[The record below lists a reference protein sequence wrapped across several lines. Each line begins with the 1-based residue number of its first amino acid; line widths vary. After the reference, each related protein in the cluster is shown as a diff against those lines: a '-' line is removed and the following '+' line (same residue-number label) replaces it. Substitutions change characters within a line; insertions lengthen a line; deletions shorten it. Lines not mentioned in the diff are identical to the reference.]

1 MPGNKDWIV
10 STNIENSYS
19 LSSNNNIYIGIDFG
33 TSTTV
38 ISRATLEEGKVNIS
52 EVPVRQPKELGGE
65 ITHYLINSVLAWK
78 NKKLIWG
85 QDAYRLKPTL
95 YEGINVFSS
104 FKMKLGLAIGPT
116 YPKTYL
122 TSLREN
128 TPTIETAEDATR
140 EFFREVLT
148 SLTQELNAKDIENY
162 RFTFTVPASFEANQR
177 RSLIQSLE
185 ENNIFED
192 QLCLIDEPNA
202 AFLSFLY
209 ECTHKKQEPA
219 FLKKLQ
225 SSDANIVVYDFG
237 AGTCDISILKVG
249 LTEDSFQ
256 SRNLAISRFTALGG
270 DNIDRA
276 IAEHILIPQLLRSN
290 PEFEPSLRD
299 KEEILIPS
307 LQATAERLKIIVI
320 KWMVENQLTSLD
332 QLDDYS
338 DVEFT
343 DLQINPITIRKKYTL
358 SLNEPKLK
366 VAAFRGIMEDF
377 VGDYDGLHTPLH
389 IVSPIADA
397 LDKSKLHKE
406 DIDGVLF
413 IGGSS
418 QNPLVQESVMNY
430 INEFSNN
437 AQAIIPSDL
446 RSHVSLGAAI
456 HSFSYHG
463 LDIDFI
469 QPITSESIY
478 IITKNEVLETIIPA
492 SSPVPNPSAFETTLV
507 VANHE
512 QSSIE
517 LPICVGNKNKL
528 LGIITI
534 DSDNDYFNIGDE
546 VHVTAS
552 INQEKLLNITASVAG
567 KTVASSILNPLS
579 NEELTETESKL
590 LKAKQ
595 AFNQDLLDYKG
606 RPRIHVVK
614 AYADAALEAGAYELA
629 AELYQGIERLDSSY
643 DYSTT
648 ICHAYDRA
656 GRSSLSKQWAEI
668 AYKRNPNDVNAY
680 NLSLEYR
687 GETHEKYLRLSLE
700 HNPNYTSAL
709 LVLGNYLLAKGNP
722 EGRELL
728 ERARENLS
736 SRCMGGFATKRDCL
750 DLLKVS
756 NNLDD
761 REAKSIANSALENI
775 QEQERV
781 KAYKDDN
788 LVQTLNNDKL
798 LKEYNR

>member
-10 STNIENSYS
+10 STNIENSNS
-19 LSSNNNIYIGIDFG
+19 LSSNSNIYIGIDFG

-52 EVPVRQPKELGGE
+52 EVPIRQPKELGGE

-95 YEGINVFSS
+95 HEGINVFSS

-148 SLTQELNAKDIENY
+148 SLTQELNAKDIKNY

-185 ENNIFED
+185 ENNIFEH

-209 ECTHKKQEPA
+209 ECTHKKQEPD

-225 SSDANIVVYDFG
+225 SSEANIVVYDFG

-276 IAEHILIPQLLRSN
+276 IAEHILIPQLLQSN
-290 PEFEPSLRD
+290 PEFDPSLRD
-299 KEEILIPS
+299 KEEVLIPS

-320 KWMVENQLTSLD
+320 KWMVQNQITSLEH
-332 QLDDYS
+332 LDGYS

-343 DLQINPITIRKKYTL
+343 DLQISPITIRKKYTL
-358 SLNEPKLK
+358 HLNEPKLK
-366 VAAFRGIMEDF
+366 VAAFRDIMEDF
-377 VGDYDGLHTPLH
+377 VGEYDGLHTPLH

-406 DIDGVLF
+406 DIDAVLF

-418 QNPLVQESVMNY
+418 QNPLVQESVMDY
-430 INEFSNN
+430 VNEFSNN

-469 QPITSESIY
+469 QPITSETIY
-478 IITKNEVLETIIPA
+478 IITKNEILETIIPA

-507 VANHE
+507 VANSK

-534 DSDNDYFNIGDE
+534 DSDNEYFNIGDE
-546 VHVTAS
+546 VHVMAS
-552 INQEKLLNITASVAG
+552 INQEKLLSITASVAG

-579 NEELTETESKL
+579 NEELTETESRL

-629 AELYQGIERLDSSY
+629 AELYQGIERIDNTY
-643 DYSTT
+643 DYSTM

-656 GRSSLSKQWAEI
+656 GRDNLSKQWAEI

-680 NLSLEYR
+680 NLSLEYHDENR
-687 GETHEKYLRLSLE
+687 EKYLRLSLE
-700 HNPNYTSAL
+700 HNPNFTSAL
-709 LVLGNYLLAKGNP
+709 LVLGNYLVARGNP
-722 EGRELL
+722 EGRDLL
-728 ERARENLS
+728 GRAQQNLS
-736 SRCMGGFATKRDCL
+736 ARCTSGFASKRDCL
-750 DLLKVS
+750 DLIKVS
-756 NNLDD
+756 ESLGDKGT
-761 REAKSIANSALENI
+761 KSIANAALESI
-775 QEQERV
+775 KEQEKIR
-781 KAYKDDN
+781 AYNDDN
-788 LVQTLNNDKL
+788 LVQTLNNDNL
-798 LKEYNR
+798 LKEY

>member
-10 STNIENSYS
+10 STNIENSHS
-19 LSSNNNIYIGIDFG
+19 LSSNNNTYIGIDFG

-38 ISRATLEEGKVNIS
+38 ISQANLEEGKVNIS
-52 EVPVRQPKELGGE
+52 EVPIRQPKELGGE

-85 QDAYRLKPTL
+85 QDAYRLKPML
-95 YEGINVFSS
+95 HEGINVFSS

-116 YPKTYL
+116 YPKTVL
-122 TSLREN
+122 TSVREH

-140 EFFREVLT
+140 EFFREVLA
-148 SLTQELNAKDIENY
+148 SLTKELNTKDLENY

-209 ECTHKKQEPA
+209 ECTHKKQEPT

-249 LTEDSFQ
+249 LTGNSFQ

-276 IAEHILIPQLLRSN
+276 IAEHILIPQLLQSN

-299 KEEILIPS
+299 KEEVLIPS

-320 KWMVENQLTSLD
+320 KWMVQNQLHSLD
-332 QLDDYS
+332 QLDNYS

-358 SLNEPKLK
+358 NLNEPKLK
-366 VAAFRGIMEDF
+366 VAAFRDIMEDF

-507 VANHE
+507 VANHK

-534 DSDNDYFNIGDE
+534 DSDNKYFNIGDE

-595 AFNQDLLDYKG
+595 AFNQDLLDYKS

-629 AELYQGIERLDSSY
+629 AELYQGIERMDENDTY

-648 ICHAYDRA
+648 ICYAYARG
-656 GRSSLSKQWAEI
+656 GRPNLANKWANL
-668 AYKRNPNDVNAY
+668 AYKRKPNAVNAY
-680 NLSLEYR
+680 NLSCRYSGDEQER
-687 GETHEKYLRLSLE
+687 YLRLALE
-700 HNPNYTSAL
+700 HDSSFTKAL
-709 LVLGNYLLAKGNP
+709 IVLGRILHYRGDE
-722 EGRELL
+722 EGQELL
-728 ERARENLS
+728 EKAKNNIMSDYNFGFVDNSEAEDLLNV
-736 SRCMGGFATKRDCL
+736 SRMLNDEDTKRKAEKWID
-750 DLLKVS
+750 
-756 NNLDD
+756 
-761 REAKSIANSALENI
+761 EIKSKEKSSA
-775 QEQERV
+775 
-781 KAYKDDN
+781 YSDSN
-788 LVQTLNNDKL
+788 LVQTKNNNNLLNK
-798 LKEYNR
+798 

>member
-1 MPGNKDWIV
+1 MPNNKDWIV
-10 STNIENSYS
+10 STNIDTNNN
-19 LSSNNNIYIGIDFG
+19 LSTDNNIYVGIDFG

-38 ISRATLEEGKVNIS
+38 ISRAHLEEGRVSIS
-52 EVPVRQPKELGGE
+52 EVPITQPKELGGF
-65 ITHYLINSVLAWK
+65 IKHYLINSVLAWK

-95 YEGINVFSS
+95 HEGINVFSS

-116 YPKTYL
+116 YPR
-122 TSLREN
+122 TSLASSREN

-140 EFFREVLT
+140 EFFKGVLAG
-148 SLTQELNAKDIENY
+148 LTDELKAKDLSDY

-177 RSLIQSLE
+177 RDLVQSLE
-185 ENNIFED
+185 ANNISEE

-219 FLKKLQ
+219 FLNKLK
-225 SSDANIVVYDFG
+225 SDDANIIVYDFG

-276 IAEHILIPQLLRSN
+276 IAEHVLMPQLLRSCQ
-290 PEFEPSLRD
+290 EYDPSLRD
-299 KEEILIPS
+299 KEEVLIPS
-307 LQATAERLKIIVI
+307 LQATAERLKIYVI
-320 KWMVENQLTSLD
+320 KWMVENQINSLD
-332 QLDDYS
+332 ELRNYS
-338 DVEFT
+338 DIEFT
-343 DLQINPITIRKKYTL
+343 DLPLNSITIKKKHTL
-358 SLNEPKLK
+358 YLDEPKLK
-366 VAAFRGIMEDF
+366 IKAFRNIMEDF

-389 IVSPIADA
+389 IVSPVADA
-397 LDKSKLHKE
+397 LDKSKLHRE
-406 DIDGVLF
+406 DVDAVLF

-418 QNPLVQESVMNY
+418 QNPLVQECVMDYVNEYSV
-430 INEFSNN
+430 N

-463 LDIDFI
+463 LDVDFI
-469 QPITSESIY
+469 QPITSETIY
-478 IITKNEVLETIIPA
+478 IITKNEILETIIPA

-507 VANHE
+507 VANRE

-534 DSDNDYFNIGDE
+534 NSDNDYFNIGDE
-546 VHVTAS
+546 VQVTAS
-552 INQEKLLNITASVAG
+552 INQEKLLSITAQVAG
-567 KTVASSILNPLS
+567 KTVSSSILNPLS

-595 AFNQDLLDYKG
+595 VFNQDLLDYKG

-614 AYADAALEAGAYELA
+614 KYADAALEAGAYELA
-629 AELYQGIERLDSSY
+629 AELFQGIERMDSSY
-643 DYSTT
+643 DYSTI

-656 GRSSLSKQWAEI
+656 GRNNLSKQWAEI
-668 AYKRNPNDVNAY
+668 AYKRDPNDVNAY
-680 NLSLEYR
+680 NLSIEHHDER
-687 GETHEKYLRLSLE
+687 REKYLRLSLE
-700 HNPNYTSAL
+700 HNPNYTTSL
-709 LVLGNYLLAKGNP
+709 LLLGKYLLAKGHP
-722 EGRELL
+722 EGKELL
-728 ERARENLS
+728 RKAKDILS
-736 SRCMGGFATKRDCL
+736 LRCQNSFATKRDCL
-750 DLLKVS
+750 DLINIS
-756 NNLDD
+756 SSLDD
-761 REAKSIANSALENI
+761 KNTESIANSALDEIN
-775 QEQERV
+775 EKEEET
-781 KAYKDDN
+781 KAYDDKN
-788 LVQTLNNDKL
+788 LVQTKNNDKL
-798 LKEYNR
+798 LKKN

>member
-1 MPGNKDWIV
+1 M
-10 STNIENSYS
+10 
-19 LSSNNNIYIGIDFG
+19 
-33 TSTTV
+33 
-38 ISRATLEEGKVNIS
+38 
-52 EVPVRQPKELGGE
+52 
-65 ITHYLINSVLAWK
+65 
-78 NKKLIWG
+78 
-85 QDAYRLKPTL
+85 LK
-95 YEGINVFSS
+95 
-104 FKMKLGLAIGPT
+104 
-116 YPKTYL
+116 
-122 TSLREN
+122 
-128 TPTIETAEDATR
+128 
-140 EFFREVLT
+140 

-185 ENNIFED
+185 ENNISED

-225 SSDANIVVYDFG
+225 SSDANIIVYDFG

-249 LTEDSFQ
+249 LMEDSFQ

-299 KEEILIPS
+299 KEEVLIPS

-320 KWMVENQLTSLD
+320 KWIVENQVTSLD

-366 VAAFRGIMEDF
+366 VAAFRSIMEDF

-507 VANHE
+507 VTNHK

-579 NEELTETESKL
+579 NEALTETESKL

-606 RPRIHVVK
+606 RPRIHVVE

-629 AELYQGIERLDSSY
+629 AELYQGIERMDENSIY

-648 ICHAYDRA
+648 ICYAYARA
-656 GRSSLSKQWAEI
+656 GRPNLANEWANL
-668 AYKRNPNDVNAY
+668 AYKRKPNAVNAY
-680 NLSLEYR
+680 NLSCR
-687 GETHEKYLRLSLE
+687 HSGDEKERYLRLALE
-700 HNPNYTSAL
+700 HDPSYDSAL
-709 LVLGNYLLAKGNP
+709 IVLGRILHSRGDK

-728 ERARENLS
+728 EKAKNNIMTSYEFGYIDHS
-736 SRCMGGFATKRDCL
+736 EAE
-750 DLLKVS
+750 DLLSISRVL
-756 NNLDD
+756 NDED
-761 REAKSIANSALENI
+761 AKRKAEKWIHEIKSKEKSSA
-775 QEQERV
+775 
-781 KAYKDDN
+781 YSDSN
-788 LVQTLNNDKL
+788 LVQTKNNNNL
-798 LKEYNR
+798 LHK

>member
-1 MPGNKDWIV
+1 MPNNKDWIV
-10 STNIENSYS
+10 STNIDTNNN
-19 LSSNNNIYIGIDFG
+19 LSTDNNIYVGIDFG

-38 ISRATLEEGKVNIS
+38 ISRAHLEEGRVSIS
-52 EVPVRQPKELGGE
+52 EVPITQPKELGGF
-65 ITHYLINSVLAWK
+65 IKHYLINSVLAWK

-95 YEGINVFSS
+95 HEGINVFSS

-116 YPKTYL
+116 YPR
-122 TSLREN
+122 TSLASSREN

-140 EFFREVLT
+140 EFFKGVLAG
-148 SLTQELNAKDIENY
+148 LTDELKAKDLSDY

-177 RSLIQSLE
+177 RDLVQSLE
-185 ENNIFED
+185 ANNISEE

-219 FLKKLQ
+219 FLNKLK
-225 SSDANIVVYDFG
+225 SDDANIIVYDFG

-276 IAEHILIPQLLRSN
+276 IAEHVLMPQLLRSCQ
-290 PEFEPSLRD
+290 EYDPSLRD
-299 KEEILIPS
+299 KEEVLIPS
-307 LQATAERLKIIVI
+307 LQATAERLKIYVI
-320 KWMVENQLTSLD
+320 KWMVENQINSLD
-332 QLDDYS
+332 ELRNYS
-338 DVEFT
+338 DIEFT
-343 DLQINPITIRKKYTL
+343 DLPLNSITIKKKHTL
-358 SLNEPKLK
+358 YLDEPKLK
-366 VAAFRGIMEDF
+366 IKAFRNIMEDF

-389 IVSPIADA
+389 IVSPVADA

-406 DIDGVLF
+406 DVDAVLF

-418 QNPLVQESVMNY
+418 QNPLVQECVMDYVNEYSV
-430 INEFSNN
+430 N

-463 LDIDFI
+463 LDVDFI
-469 QPITSESIY
+469 QPITSETIY
-478 IITKNEVLETIIPA
+478 IITKNEILETIIPA
-492 SSPVPNPSAFETTLV
+492 SSPVPNLSAFETTLV
-507 VANHE
+507 VANRE

-534 DSDNDYFNIGDE
+534 NSDNDYFNIGDE
-546 VHVTAS
+546 VQVTAS
-552 INQEKLLNITASVAG
+552 INQEKLLSITAQVAG
-567 KTVASSILNPLS
+567 KTVSSSILNPLS

-595 AFNQDLLDYKG
+595 VFNQDLLDYRG

-614 AYADAALEAGAYELA
+614 KYADAALEAGAYELA
-629 AELYQGIERLDSSY
+629 AELFQGIERMDSSY
-643 DYSTT
+643 DYSTI

-656 GRSSLSKQWAEI
+656 GRNNLSKQWAEI
-668 AYKRNPNDVNAY
+668 AYKRDPNDVNAY
-680 NLSLEYR
+680 NLSIEHHDER
-687 GETHEKYLRLSLE
+687 REKYLRLSLE
-700 HNPNYTSAL
+700 HNPNYTTSL
-709 LVLGNYLLAKGNP
+709 LLLGKYLLAKGHP
-722 EGRELL
+722 EGEELL
-728 ERARENLS
+728 RKAKDILS
-736 SRCMGGFATKRDCL
+736 LRCQNSFATKRDCL
-750 DLLKVS
+750 DLINIS
-756 NNLDD
+756 SSLDD
-761 REAKSIANSALENI
+761 KNTESIANSALDEIN
-775 QEQERV
+775 EKEEET
-781 KAYKDDN
+781 KAYDDKN
-788 LVQTLNNDKL
+788 LVQTTNNDKL
-798 LKEYNR
+798 LKKN

>member
-1 MPGNKDWIV
+1 MPNNKDWIV
-10 STNIENSYS
+10 STNIDTNNN
-19 LSSNNNIYIGIDFG
+19 LSTDNNIYVGIDFG

-38 ISRATLEEGKVNIS
+38 ISRAHLEEGRVNIS
-52 EVPVRQPKELGGE
+52 EIPITQPKELGGF
-65 ITHYLINSVLAWK
+65 IKHYLINSVLAWK

-95 YEGINVFSS
+95 HEGINVFSS

-116 YPKTYL
+116 YPR
-122 TSLREN
+122 TSLASSREN

-140 EFFREVLT
+140 EFFKGVLAG
-148 SLTQELNAKDIENY
+148 LTDELKAKDLSDY

-177 RSLIQSLE
+177 RDLVQSLE
-185 ENNIFED
+185 ANDISEE

-219 FLKKLQ
+219 FLNKLK
-225 SSDANIVVYDFG
+225 SDDANIIVYDFG

-276 IAEHILIPQLLRSN
+276 IAEHVLMPQLLRSCQ
-290 PEFEPSLRD
+290 EYDPSLRD
-299 KEEILIPS
+299 KEEVLIPS
-307 LQATAERLKIIVI
+307 LQATAERLKIYII
-320 KWMVENQLTSLD
+320 KWMVENQINSLD
-332 QLDDYS
+332 ELRNYS
-338 DVEFT
+338 DIEFT
-343 DLQINPITIRKKYTL
+343 DLPLNSITIKKKHTL
-358 SLNEPKLK
+358 YLDEPKLK
-366 VAAFRGIMEDF
+366 IKAFRNIMEDF

-389 IVSPIADA
+389 IVSPVADA
-397 LDKSKLHKE
+397 LDKSKLHRE
-406 DIDGVLF
+406 DVDAVLF

-418 QNPLVQESVMNY
+418 QNPLVQECVMDYVNEYSV
-430 INEFSNN
+430 N

-463 LDIDFI
+463 LDVDFI
-469 QPITSESIY
+469 QPITSETIY
-478 IITKNEVLETIIPA
+478 IITKNEILETIIPA

-507 VANHE
+507 VANRE

-534 DSDNDYFNIGDE
+534 NSDNDYFNIGDE
-546 VHVTAS
+546 VQVTAS
-552 INQEKLLNITASVAG
+552 INQEKLLSITAQVAG
-567 KTVASSILNPLS
+567 KTVSSSILNPLS

-595 AFNQDLLDYKG
+595 VFNQDLLDYKG

-614 AYADAALEAGAYELA
+614 KYADAALEAGAYELA
-629 AELYQGIERLDSSY
+629 AELYQGIERMDSSY
-643 DYSTT
+643 DYSTI

-656 GRSSLSKQWAEI
+656 GRNNLSKQWAEI
-668 AYKRNPNDVNAY
+668 AYKRDPNDVNAY
-680 NLSLEYR
+680 NLSIEHHDER
-687 GETHEKYLRLSLE
+687 REKYLRLSLE
-700 HNPNYTSAL
+700 HNPNYTTSL
-709 LVLGNYLLAKGNP
+709 LLLGKYLLAKGHP
-722 EGRELL
+722 EGKELL
-728 ERARENLS
+728 RKAKDILS
-736 SRCMGGFATKRDCL
+736 LRCQNSFATKRDCL
-750 DLLKVS
+750 DLINIS
-756 NNLDD
+756 SSLDD
-761 REAKSIANSALENI
+761 KNTESIANSALDEIN
-775 QEQERV
+775 EKEEET
-781 KAYKDDN
+781 KAYDDKN
-788 LVQTLNNDKL
+788 LVQTTNNDKL
-798 LKEYNR
+798 LKKN

>member
-1 MPGNKDWIV
+1 MPNNKDWIV
-10 STNIENSYS
+10 STNIDTNNN
-19 LSSNNNIYIGIDFG
+19 LSTDNNIYVGIDFG

-38 ISRATLEEGKVNIS
+38 ISRAHLEEGRVSIS
-52 EVPVRQPKELGGE
+52 EVPITQPKELGGF
-65 ITHYLINSVLAWK
+65 IKHYLINSVLAWK

-95 YEGINVFSS
+95 HEGINVFSS

-116 YPKTYL
+116 YPR
-122 TSLREN
+122 TSLASSREN

-140 EFFREVLT
+140 EFFKGVLAG
-148 SLTQELNAKDIENY
+148 LTDELKAKDLSDY

-177 RSLIQSLE
+177 RDLVQSLE
-185 ENNIFED
+185 ANNISEE

-219 FLKKLQ
+219 FLNKLK
-225 SSDANIVVYDFG
+225 SDDANIIVYDFG

-276 IAEHILIPQLLRSN
+276 IAEHVLMPQLLRSCQ
-290 PEFEPSLRD
+290 EYDPSLRD
-299 KEEILIPS
+299 KEEVLIPS
-307 LQATAERLKIIVI
+307 LQATAERLKIYVI
-320 KWMVENQLTSLD
+320 KWMVENQINSLD
-332 QLDDYS
+332 ELRNYS
-338 DVEFT
+338 DIEFT
-343 DLQINPITIRKKYTL
+343 DLPLNSITIKKKHTL
-358 SLNEPKLK
+358 YLDEPKLK
-366 VAAFRGIMEDF
+366 IKAFRNIMEDF

-389 IVSPIADA
+389 IVSPVADA
-397 LDKSKLHKE
+397 LDKSKLHRE
-406 DIDGVLF
+406 DVDAVLF

-418 QNPLVQESVMNY
+418 QNPLVQECVMDYVNEYSV
-430 INEFSNN
+430 N

-463 LDIDFI
+463 LDVDFI
-469 QPITSESIY
+469 QPITSETIY
-478 IITKNEVLETIIPA
+478 IITKNEILETIIPA

-507 VANHE
+507 VANRE

-534 DSDNDYFNIGDE
+534 DSDNAYFNIGDE
-546 VHVTAS
+546 VQVTAS
-552 INQEKLLNITASVAG
+552 INQEKLLSITAQVAG
-567 KTVASSILNPLS
+567 KTVSSSILNPLS

-614 AYADAALEAGAYELA
+614 KYADAALEAGAYELA
-629 AELYQGIERLDSSY
+629 AELFQGIERMDSSY
-643 DYSTT
+643 DYSTI

-656 GRSSLSKQWAEI
+656 GRNNLSKQWAEI
-668 AYKRNPNDVNAY
+668 AYKRDPNDVNAY
-680 NLSLEYR
+680 NLSIEHHDER
-687 GETHEKYLRLSLE
+687 REKYLRLSLE
-700 HNPNYTSAL
+700 HNPNYTTSL
-709 LVLGNYLLAKGNP
+709 LLLGKYLLAKGHP
-722 EGRELL
+722 EGKELL
-728 ERARENLS
+728 RKAKDILS
-736 SRCMGGFATKRDCL
+736 LRCQNSFATKRDCL
-750 DLLKVS
+750 DLINIS
-756 NNLDD
+756 SSLDD
-761 REAKSIANSALENI
+761 KNTESIANSALDEIN
-775 QEQERV
+775 EKEEKT
-781 KAYKDDN
+781 KAYDDKN
-788 LVQTLNNDKL
+788 LVQTTNNDKL
-798 LKEYNR
+798 LKKN

>member
-1 MPGNKDWIV
+1 MPNNKDWIV
-10 STNIENSYS
+10 STNIDTNNN
-19 LSSNNNIYIGIDFG
+19 LSTDNNIYVGIDFG

-38 ISRATLEEGKVNIS
+38 ISRAHLEEGRVSIS
-52 EVPVRQPKELGGE
+52 EVPITQPKELGGF
-65 ITHYLINSVLAWK
+65 IKHYLINSVLAWK

-95 YEGINVFSS
+95 HEGINVFSS

-116 YPKTYL
+116 YPR
-122 TSLREN
+122 TSLASSREN

-140 EFFREVLT
+140 EFFKGVLAG
-148 SLTQELNAKDIENY
+148 LTDELKAKDLSDY

-177 RSLIQSLE
+177 RDLVQSLE
-185 ENNIFED
+185 ANNISEE

-219 FLKKLQ
+219 FLNKLK
-225 SSDANIVVYDFG
+225 SDDANIIVYDFG

-276 IAEHILIPQLLRSN
+276 IAEHVLMPQLLRSCQ
-290 PEFEPSLRD
+290 EYDPSLRD
-299 KEEILIPS
+299 KEEVLIPS
-307 LQATAERLKIIVI
+307 LQATAERLKIYVI
-320 KWMVENQLTSLD
+320 KWMVENQINSLD
-332 QLDDYS
+332 ELRNYS
-338 DVEFT
+338 DIEFT
-343 DLQINPITIRKKYTL
+343 DLPLNSITIKKKHTL
-358 SLNEPKLK
+358 YLDEPKLK
-366 VAAFRGIMEDF
+366 IKAFRNIMEDF

-389 IVSPIADA
+389 IVSPVADA
-397 LDKSKLHKE
+397 LDKSKLHRE
-406 DIDGVLF
+406 DVDAVLF

-418 QNPLVQESVMNY
+418 QNPLVQECVMDYVNEYSV
-430 INEFSNN
+430 N

-463 LDIDFI
+463 LDVDFI
-469 QPITSESIY
+469 QPITSETIY
-478 IITKNEVLETIIPA
+478 IITKNEILETIIPA

-507 VANHE
+507 VANRE

-534 DSDNDYFNIGDE
+534 NSDNDYFNIGDE
-546 VHVTAS
+546 VQVTAS
-552 INQEKLLNITASVAG
+552 INQEKLLSITAQVAG
-567 KTVASSILNPLS
+567 KTVSSSILNPLS

-595 AFNQDLLDYKG
+595 IFNQDLLDYKG

-614 AYADAALEAGAYELA
+614 KYADAALEAGAYELA
-629 AELYQGIERLDSSY
+629 AELFQGIERMDSSY
-643 DYSTT
+643 DYSTI

-656 GRSSLSKQWAEI
+656 GRDNLSKQWAEI
-668 AYKRNPNDVNAY
+668 AYKRDPNDVNAY
-680 NLSLEYR
+680 NLSIEHHDER
-687 GETHEKYLRLSLE
+687 REKYLRLSLE
-700 HNPNYTSAL
+700 HNPNYTTSL
-709 LVLGNYLLAKGNP
+709 LLLGKYLLAKGHP
-722 EGRELL
+722 EGEELL
-728 ERARENLS
+728 RKAKDILS
-736 SRCMGGFATKRDCL
+736 LRCQNSFATKRDCL
-750 DLLKVS
+750 DLINIS
-756 NNLDD
+756 SSLDD
-761 REAKSIANSALENI
+761 KNTESIANSALDEIN
-775 QEQERV
+775 EKEEET
-781 KAYKDDN
+781 KAYDDKN
-788 LVQTLNNDKL
+788 LVQTTNNDKL
-798 LKEYNR
+798 LKKN